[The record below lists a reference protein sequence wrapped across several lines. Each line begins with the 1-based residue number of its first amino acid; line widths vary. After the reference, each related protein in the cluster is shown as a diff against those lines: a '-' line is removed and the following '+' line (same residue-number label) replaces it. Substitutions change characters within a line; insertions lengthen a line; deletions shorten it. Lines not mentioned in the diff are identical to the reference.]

1 MARYLLLA
9 SGATVLLLSWTGCF
23 VVPSTVGNPCT
34 VDEDCGAGQLCQES
48 MCVVGDADADSS
60 TAEPFPQDSTGLDG
74 DATDDAE
81 PGDSTGIAAEG
92 TLRFVHGSPDIGPLD
107 VYDAAS
113 GELLAQGLVYGDASD
128 WQPLDV
134 GSYTFEVR
142 LAGASVDE
150 GPVYMGAPVDLAE
163 DERISAVA
171 VGLASGVDDDAFRLL
186 TVREDW
192 GTNLAGRARARIVH
206 AGADAPSLAVD
217 GLEGPP
223 FELARFGDSAAVG
236 LPLDVA
242 GGERIEL
249 LESDDVVTT
258 FTTPPFT
265 EGDQVLIIATGLLG
279 SLAREPDGFSLIAVG
294 SDGPL
299 GRVLQ
304 DPELF
309 TLHGARDAGNLE
321 NCTNGFEVA
330 ANFNYGE
337 IQSSFLSPGEYDF
350 ELHPYP
356 SGCTG
361 AALNPGGN
369 ASGPLEAGER
379 YLLLLTGEQSPDG
392 GEPAIQVAPFR
403 DRFPI
408 DEPNA
413 AAIRFVHGASAEQ
426 IYVGNVTD
434 GEVRAEDIYT
444 TPIAWRSES
453 EEVILDERPYL
464 LGVADAVGEPSPPLT
479 PLVTFDYVATPGG
492 RLWGIVSGDP
502 SPEAGDGVIQ
512 LMLLETATP
521 QWTVQLVDIN

>member
-1 MARYLLLA
+1 MARQLMLV
-9 SGATVLLLSWTGCF
+9 SGATVLLSWTGCF

-34 VDEDCGAGQLCQES
+34 ADEDCGAGQLCQES
-48 MCVVGDADADSS
+48 ICVVGDAEVDSS
-60 TAEPFPQDSTGLDG
+60 TAEPLPEDGDTSTG
-74 DATDDAE
+74 
-81 PGDSTGIAAEG
+81 SAAKG
-92 TLRFVHGSPDIGPLD
+92 TLRVVHGSPDIGPLD

-113 GELLAQGLVYGDASD
+113 GDLLAQGLVYGDASD
-128 WQPLDV
+128 WQSLDV

-142 LAGASVDE
+142 LAGASEDE
-150 GPVYMGAPVDLAE
+150 GPVHMGAPVDLAE
-163 DERISAVA
+163 DERVSTVA
-171 VGLASGVDDDAFRLL
+171 VGLASGVDDDDAFRLL

-192 GTNLAGRARARIVH
+192 GTDLAGRARARIVH
-206 AGADAPSLAVD
+206 AGADAPSLTVD

-223 FELARFGDSAAVG
+223 FDLPRFGDSAAVG

-265 EGDQVLIIATGLLG
+265 EGDQVLLIATGLLG
-279 SLAREPDGFSLIAVG
+279 SLAREPDGLSLIAVG

-321 NCTNGFEVA
+321 SCTNGFELA
-330 ANFNYGE
+330 ANFSYGE
-337 IQSSFLSPGEYDF
+337 IQSSFLSPGEYTF
-350 ELHPYP
+350 ELYPYP

-434 GEVRAEDIYT
+434 GEIPADDIYT

-464 LGVADAVGEPSPPLT
+464 LGVADAVGEPGPPLT

-492 RLWGIVSGDP
+492 RQWGIVSGDP
-502 SPEAGDGVIQ
+502 SPETGDGIIQ

-521 QWTVQLVDIN
+521 EWTVQLVDIN

>member
-1 MARYLLLA
+1 MGRRFLLVP
-9 SGATVLLLSWTGCF
+9 GAAIALSWTGCF
-23 VVPSTVGNPCT
+23 VVPSTMGNPCT
-34 VDEDCGAGQLCQES
+34 LDEDCGAGQSCRES
-48 MCVVGDADADSS
+48 ICVLGETEAGSSS
-60 TAEPFPQDSTGLDG
+60 TTDVSFEDSTGPR
-74 DATDDAE
+74 TDTTDE
-81 PGDSTGIAAEG
+81 STGVAAEG
-92 TLRFVHGSPDIGPLD
+92 ILRFVHGSPDIGPLD
-107 VYDAAS
+107 VYDAGS
-113 GELLAQGLVYGDASD
+113 GDRLVEGLAYGDASD

-134 GSYTFEVR
+134 GTYTFEVR
-142 LAGASVDE
+142 LAGTTEDE
-150 GPVYMGAPVDLAE
+150 DLVHIGAPMDLGE
-163 DERISAVA
+163 GEQVSAVA
-171 VGLASGVDDDAFRLL
+171 VGLASGVDDSSFRLL
-186 TVREDW
+186 AVREDW
-192 GTNLAGRARARIVH
+192 GTSLAGRARARIVH
-206 AGADAPSLAVD
+206 AGSDAPSLTVD
-217 GLEGPP
+217 GLDGPP
-223 FELARFGDSAAVG
+223 FELARFDDSPAVG
-236 LPLDVA
+236 LALDVE

-279 SLAREPDGFSLIAVG
+279 SLAREPDGFSLVAVG
-294 SDGPL
+294 ADGPL

-330 ANFNYGE
+330 ANFDYGE

-361 AALNPGGN
+361 VPLNPGGN
-369 ASGPLEAGER
+369 ASGPLQAGER

-403 DRFPI
+403 DRFPV
-408 DEPNA
+408 DESNR

-434 GEVRAEDIYT
+434 GEVPAEDVYT

-453 EEVILDERPYL
+453 EQVVLDERPYL

-479 PLVTFDYVATPGG
+479 PLVTFDYFATPGG
-492 RLWGIVSGDP
+492 RQWGIVSGDP

-521 QWTVQLVDIN
+521 DWTVQLVDIN